1 MEENKENVRDWL
13 SELGLIVEVI
23 EKTFISN
30 SCKIIV
36 EIEEDKFR
44 KFQTNFREIDKNRNE
59 IIVHIDD
66 VEFTFVMKK

>member
-23 EKTFISN
+23 EKTFVSN

-59 IIVHIDD
+59 IIVQIDD

>member
-59 IIVHIDD
+59 IIVQIDD